1 MSEPPLPYR
10 EPLRATLL
18 RTLTIAAIAAAALVL
33 GRGGLARW
41 PVAFVVMLWPA
52 LGGHYVE
59 LAFLNG
65 LRPRLPDSRYLQA
78 VVRLGVWFAGGVVLM
93 FAMKVTG
100 FALALIQGHAW
111 PEWWVGGIAFAAIEL
126 VVHSALQM
134 LGRPSFFNGR
144 G

>member
-1 MSEPPLPYR
+1 MNEPLPPYR

-18 RTLTIAAIAAAALVL
+18 RTFTIAAVAAAALVL

-65 LRPRLPDSRYLQA
+65 LRPRLPDSRPLRA
-78 VVRLGVWFAGGVVLM
+78 VMRLVVWFIGGVWLLL
-93 FAMKVTG
+93 AMKGTSA
-100 FALALIQGHAW
+100 ALGPEQQRW
-111 PEWWVGGIAFAAIEL
+111 PDWWVGGVAFVAIEL
-126 VVHSALQM
+126 AVHLALHGF
-134 LGRPSFFNGR
+134 GRPSFYSGR